1 MMDVRPVTL
10 EGEHARLEPVSRAH
24 VDGFLRAGAFD
35 EIWTWF
41 PIHPTSREDYERWVD
56 GSLAALDAGADLAF
70 AIIERAS
77 GDVVGGTSLLAISV
91 HNRRV
96 EIGGTW
102 LTPRVQRTAI
112 NTECKYLLLS
122 HCFETLGCLRVE
134 LKTDA
139 RNLNSQRAIE
149 RIGATREGTFRK
161 HSLSQHGVQRDSVYF
176 SVIDDEWADVKR
188 RLEAMLAR

>member
-1 MMDVRPVTL
+1 MLDVRPVTL
-10 EGEHARLEPVSRAH
+10 QGELVRLEPLSHAH
-24 VDGFLRAGAFD
+24 VDGLLRAGAHD

-56 GSLAALDAGADLAF
+56 ASLAGLAAGTDLAF

-77 GDVVGGTSLLAISV
+77 GEVVGGTSFLAISPR
-91 HNRRV
+91 NRRI

-102 LTPRVQRTAI
+102 LTPRVQRTPV
-112 NTECKYLLLS
+112 NTECKYLLLG
-122 HCFETLGCLRVE
+122 HCFDTLGCVRVE

-149 RIGATREGTFRK
+149 RIGAKREGTLRK
-161 HSLSQHGVQRDSVYF
+161 HSLTQHGIQRDSVYF
-176 SVIDDEWADVKR
+176 SVIDEEWPEVKR
-188 RLEAMLAR
+188 RLEAMLGR